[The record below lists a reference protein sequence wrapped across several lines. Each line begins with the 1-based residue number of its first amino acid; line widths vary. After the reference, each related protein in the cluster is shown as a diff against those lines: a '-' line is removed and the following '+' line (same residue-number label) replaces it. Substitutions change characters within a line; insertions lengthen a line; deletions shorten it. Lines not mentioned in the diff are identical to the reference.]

1 MSTDIHDVVRDL
13 TKLVGPTSVK
23 ILTNVSAYGED
34 LSRWLVGIKQPTPDQ
49 EKRLRAAMELIEMFD
64 DREKARVW
72 FRAQNT
78 FLSKKGWATSP
89 CVAIQLGYFTDAKTS
104 AKQTIAELRQPS

>member
-23 ILTNVSAYGED
+23 ILTNVSSYGED
-34 LSRWLVGIKQPTPDQ
+34 LAQWIEGTKLPTPDQ
-49 EKRLRAAMELIEMFD
+49 EKRLRTAIELIEMFD
-64 DREKARVW
+64 NDKVARVW
-72 FRAQNT
+72 FRSENT

-89 CVAIQLGYFTDAKTS
+89 CVAIQRGYFSDALRS
-104 AKQTIAELRQPS
+104 AKQTIAELR